1 MSQTAKLFI
10 NGRSQAVRLPAAYR
24 FEGTEVFIRQ
34 DPETGDVILSRKPAD
49 WGDFF
54 ATLKGAKVPADFLD
68 EKERNQGAQDRDPVE
83 GWNEP

>member
-49 WGDFF
+49 WDDFF
-54 ATLKGAKVPADFLD
+54 AALKGAKVPADFLD
-68 EKERNQGAQDRDPVE
+68 EKERNQEVQDRDPFE
-83 GWNEP
+83 GWSEP